1 MGSKSDIQFKNDL
14 RKELITFERLLKLA
28 QGDKK
33 DELIEAIQ
41 DEIKRINASLQ
52 D

>member
-1 MGSKSDIQFKNDL
+1 MDTDLWLKNDL
-14 RKELITFERLLKLA
+14 RKDLITFERLLKLA
-28 QGDKK
+28 QDDKK
-33 DELIEAIQ
+33 DELIEAVQ

>member
-1 MGSKSDIQFKNDL
+1 MGLETDIRFKNDL

-28 QGDKK
+28 QSDKK
-33 DELIEAIQ
+33 DELIEAVQ
-41 DEIKRINASLQ
+41 EEIKRINASLQ

>member
-1 MGSKSDIQFKNDL
+1 MDTDLRFKNDL

-33 DELIEAIQ
+33 DELIEAVQ

>member
-1 MGSKSDIQFKNDL
+1 MGSRTDIQFKNDL
-14 RKELITFERLLKLA
+14 RKDRITFERLLKLA
-28 QGDKK
+28 QNDKK